1 MSESDDMIQAYINK
15 VLKIQQE
22 QRQRPLDVDEMDRIA
37 EELGMSESDRAFIQK
52 KLKDYVARGQGYSRY
67 EDWDSAI
74 EEFEQALALNPFNVE
89 VLYGLANAHKHRS
102 MLKKNKDDINWAKG
116 YAKRA
121 LQINANHESSLKLV
135 SELNRGI
142 ISKTNPFG
150 LDFGFKDFKDFK
162 DPSNNLF
169 KDLNQSF
176 KSLDLDPIK
185 LDSNRKLRK
194 SMREKKIFGVC
205 GGIAEYFNIDP
216 TWVRIFFI
224 LGAIFGGGAA
234 IPVYIL
240 MAFILPKN

>member
-22 QRQRPLDVDEMDRIA
+22 QRQRPLNVDEMNRIA

-74 EEFEQALALNPFNVE
+74 EEFEQALALNPFNVD

-121 LQINANHESSLKLV
+121 LQINANHDASLKLV

-150 LDFGFKDFKDFK
+150 IDFGFKDFKDLK
-162 DPSNNLF
+162 DPNANIF

-185 LDSNRKLRK
+185 LDPNRKLRK
-194 SMREKKIFGVC
+194 SMRDKKIFGVC
-205 GGIAEYFNIDP
+205 GGLAEYFNIDP

-224 LGAIFGGGAA
+224 LGAVFGGGAA
-234 IPVYIL
+234 IPIYIL

>member
-22 QRQRPLDVDEMDRIA
+22 QRQRPLDVDEMNRIA

-52 KLKDYVARGQGYSRY
+52 KLKDYIARGQGYSRY

-102 MLKKNKDDINWAKG
+102 MLKKNKDDVNWAKG

-121 LQINANHESSLKLV
+121 LQINANHEPSLKLV

-150 LDFGFKDFKDFK
+150 IDFGFKDVKDVKDFSTN
-162 DPSNNLF
+162 PF

-176 KSLDLDPIK
+176 KSLDLDSIK
-185 LDSNRKLRK
+185 LDANRKLRK
-194 SMREKKIFGVC
+194 SVRDKKIFGVC
-205 GGIAEYFNIDP
+205 GGLAEYFNIDP

-224 LGAIFGGGAA
+224 LGVIFGGGAA
-234 IPVYIL
+234 IPIYIL